1 MENKKKTKSNRESL
15 LPNRAHS
22 KSFIAAYGFVIQ
34 KFGIFFGLSAKSANA
49 VKRNRIKRIFRSL
62 VKEKL
67 AAPHIDT
74 KGKGDL
80 SVCLISKKGI
90 KIGNNIAELR
100 GELENLVETIT
111 NKIR

>member
-1 MENKKKTKSNRESL
+1 VENKKKTKSNRESL

-22 KSFIAAYGFVIQ
+22 KSFIAAYGFIVQ
-34 KFGIFFGLSAKSANA
+34 KFGIFFGLSAKSANT
-49 VKRNRIKRIFRSL
+49 VKRNKIKRIFRSL

-67 AAPHIDT
+67 APHIDT
-74 KGKGDL
+74 KGKGAL

>member
-1 MENKKKTKSNRESL
+1 MENKQKTKSNRESL
-15 LPNRAHS
+15 LPNRVHS
-22 KSFIAAYGFVIQ
+22 KSFIAAYGFIVQ
-34 KFGIFFGLSAKSANA
+34 KFGVFFGLSAKSANT
-49 VKRNRIKRIFRSL
+49 VKRNRIKRIFRGL

-67 AAPHIDT
+67 AAHIDT
-74 KGKGDL
+74 KGEGDL

-100 GELENLVETIT
+100 GELENLVETIA